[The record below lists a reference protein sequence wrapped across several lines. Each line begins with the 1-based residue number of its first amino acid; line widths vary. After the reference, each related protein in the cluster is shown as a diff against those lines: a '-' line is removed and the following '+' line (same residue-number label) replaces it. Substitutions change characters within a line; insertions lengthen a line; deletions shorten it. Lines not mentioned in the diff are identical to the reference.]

1 MRPANAYPVL
11 IQKTAV
17 QVSAKLSLV
26 DGRFLFSFLFLD
38 RVDVICGHS
47 PRIQIILLLSEDR
60 FLGYRPS
67 YFYLRIPSEDV
78 DHPTSIWGYR
88 SSYFHMRIFFFE
100 DTDHPASVW
109 GSLLKLILPQLFS
122 SMVACTA
129 LKCVTLVSHHLK
141 SQFSRLQVIGVHSIT
156 ISTFT

>member
-47 PRIQIILLLSEDR
+47 PKIQIILLLSEDR

-88 SSYFHMRIFFFE
+88 SSYFHMRIFFFWGYGSSCFSLRIPSK
-100 DTDHPASVW
+100 TDPASVVFLD
-109 GSLLKLILPQLFS
+109 GGMHSTEMCHS
-122 SMVACTA
+122 
-129 LKCVTLVSHHLK
+129 CVTS
-141 SQFSRLQVIGVHSIT
+141 FEIT
-156 ISTFT
+156 V